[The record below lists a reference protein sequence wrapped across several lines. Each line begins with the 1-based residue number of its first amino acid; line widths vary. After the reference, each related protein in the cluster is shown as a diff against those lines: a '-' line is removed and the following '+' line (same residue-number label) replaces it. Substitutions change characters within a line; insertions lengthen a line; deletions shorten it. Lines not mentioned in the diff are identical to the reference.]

1 MLHHIQSISCLLRAP
16 FSLPVRIYD
25 VPMSNKAQMMAFLER
40 YTGKDERFFSP
51 VDTGDGGPVAL
62 QVRGEWL
69 GTVALLV
76 LCHVLG

>member
-1 MLHHIQSISCLLRAP
+1 
-16 FSLPVRIYD
+16 
-25 VPMSNKAQMMAFLER
+25 MSNKAQMMAFLER